1 MSHSASSRSGPS
13 NSRARRSDAR
23 ATEARERLLAATL
36 RCAQHEGGGA
46 VSLQSI
52 AAEASVSK
60 ALVLYHYHG
69 KEALL
74 AATIRWLTDRVLRR
88 EGEAL
93 SQSTAATVMEDY
105 WRWLG
110 GEIENGELRV
120 LIEFTQERGDAA
132 RQALE
137 ESALHRQAAGEK
149 TVARVFQL
157 LDLSPRLPPAMLAS
171 CELAFRDGLVLWAAR
186 QPNRNAR
193 VAFDVFWLSLLSLA
207 R

>member
-1 MSHSASSRSGPS
+1 MPAS
-13 NSRARRSDAR
+13 RRSEAR
-23 ATEARERLLAATL
+23 AQDARERLLAATL
-36 RCAQHEGGGA
+36 RCAQRDGGGA

-60 ALVLYHYHG
+60 ALVLYHFHG
-69 KEALL
+69 KEELL
-74 AATIRWLTDRVLRR
+74 ASTIRWLTDRLLQR

-93 SQSTAATVMEDY
+93 VHSTAATVMEDY

-110 GEIENGELRV
+110 AEIEQGELRV
-120 LIEFTQERGDAA
+120 LIELTQERGGVT

-137 ESALHRQAAGEK
+137 GSALLRQGAGER
-149 TVARVFQL
+149 TVSRVFQL

-171 CELAFRDGLVLWAAR
+171 CELAFRDGLVLWAAQ
-186 QPNRNAR
+186 QPDRNAR

>member
-1 MSHSASSRSGPS
+1 MSSSDARHPTPPV
-13 NSRARRSDAR
+13 RRSDAR
-23 ATEARERLLAATL
+23 ALEARERLLTATL
-36 RCAQHEGGGA
+36 RCAQRDGAGA
-46 VSLQSI
+46 VSLQAI

-60 ALVLYHYHG
+60 ALVLYHYRG

-74 AATIRWLTDRVLRR
+74 AATIRWLTQRLVER
-88 EGEAL
+88 EADAL
-93 SQSTAATVMEDY
+93 SLTTAATVMEDY

-110 GEIENGELRV
+110 GEIDGGELRV
-120 LIEFTQERGDAA
+120 LVEFTQERGEET

-137 ESALHRQAAGEK
+137 ESALQRQAAGEK

-157 LDLSPRLPPAMLAS
+157 LDLSPRLPAAMLAS
-171 CELAFRDGLVLWAAR
+171 CELAFRDGLVLWEAR
-186 QPNRNAR
+186 QPDRNAR